1 MALCFQ
7 HGLALVALDFT
18 DAPAERATVGLPGI
32 HLHDLRHAENTLT
45 EVTRARA
52 CAN

>member
-18 DAPAERATVGLPGI
+18 GAPAERATVGLPGI
-32 HLHDLRHAENTLT
+32 HLHDLLHAENTLT
-45 EVTRARA
+45 
-52 CAN
+52 